1 MERLWSCHRCGFVN
15 SGIIPRCSACD
26 EQATSPG
33 DAVDAIML
41 EPAPELDHGGREVT
55 DEHVGQVVSEPGI
68 LPEVEMP
75 PGALADPLAAF
86 DRHTPEDSDTEAS
99 TSEPDKRTW
108 EDSLFTL
115 VGRLAAPATFLING
129 ARNDIFQ
136 NRRSAEPNPTPNPPN
151 PSHPTLTPI
160 TRCLPLTPL
169 FPQNLIRTHHPF
181 DKRAGTL
188 TGVFV
193 LTGLGIG
200 ACAGV
205 VASGARTGGVI
216 RSAGIGAVA
225 GAAASVHILDL
236 GRLLLRGQSI
246 AGAQDERAMRQT
258 RVDEVNPRV
267 GGRAARVRTALRAR
281 AAAHHPNA
289 HISSAV
295 RSIERA
301 LLGGDVELVL
311 NQLLTGMV
319 ESPNAVHTGVID
331 PSTGGFNSLSHSS
344 SVERRDPGRLGPR
357 GEP

>member
-1 MERLWSCHRCGFVN
+1 M
-15 SGIIPRCSACD
+15 
-26 EQATSPG
+26 
-33 DAVDAIML
+33 
-41 EPAPELDHGGREVT
+41 
-55 DEHVGQVVSEPGI
+55 
-68 LPEVEMP
+68 
-75 PGALADPLAAF
+75 
-86 DRHTPEDSDTEAS
+86 
-99 TSEPDKRTW
+99 
-108 EDSLFTL
+108 
-115 VGRLAAPATFLING
+115 
-129 ARNDIFQ
+129 
-136 NRRSAEPNPTPNPPN
+136 
-151 PSHPTLTPI
+151 
-160 TRCLPLTPL
+160 
-169 FPQNLIRTHHPF
+169 
-181 DKRAGTL
+181 
-188 TGVFV
+188 

-319 ESPNAVHTGVID
+319 ESPNSVHTGVID

-344 SVERRDPGRLGPR
+344 SRADLGASSDPGGNPVEQSSSAPHLHQLLEAILVQANVDDMSYEELLDRFGPGIEGPAAAPASAVRAVPRRRLTGEDVEALVRNETRSTERACCVCLEDYGKGDTVKTLPRCGHRFHAHCIDRWLLCRNACPVCRVGLEVPVTEGPP
-357 GEP
+357 GLAAAAA

>member
-1 MERLWSCHRCGFVN
+1 M
-15 SGIIPRCSACD
+15 
-26 EQATSPG
+26 
-33 DAVDAIML
+33 
-41 EPAPELDHGGREVT
+41 
-55 DEHVGQVVSEPGI
+55 
-68 LPEVEMP
+68 
-75 PGALADPLAAF
+75 
-86 DRHTPEDSDTEAS
+86 
-99 TSEPDKRTW
+99 
-108 EDSLFTL
+108 
-115 VGRLAAPATFLING
+115 
-129 ARNDIFQ
+129 
-136 NRRSAEPNPTPNPPN
+136 
-151 PSHPTLTPI
+151 
-160 TRCLPLTPL
+160 
-169 FPQNLIRTHHPF
+169 
-181 DKRAGTL
+181 
-188 TGVFV
+188 

-246 AGAQDERAMRQT
+246 AGAQDTRAMRQT
-258 RVDEVNPRV
+258 RVDAVSAARV

-281 AAAHHPNA
+281 SLSRHENA

-319 ESPNAVHTGVID
+319 ESPNSVHTGVID

-344 SVERRDPGRLGPR
+344 SSSDVTAGGGGSIETDQSQAHIRQLLEAMLLQANVEDMSYEELLDRFGPGIEGPAAAPAAAVRAVPRRRLTGEDVEQMASKEARSTERACCVCLEDYGKGDTVKTLPRCSHRFHAHCIDRWLLCRNACPVCRVGLEVPVTEGPPGPAAAAA
-357 GEP
+357 

>member
-1 MERLWSCHRCGFVN
+1 M
-15 SGIIPRCSACD
+15 
-26 EQATSPG
+26 
-33 DAVDAIML
+33 
-41 EPAPELDHGGREVT
+41 
-55 DEHVGQVVSEPGI
+55 
-68 LPEVEMP
+68 
-75 PGALADPLAAF
+75 
-86 DRHTPEDSDTEAS
+86 
-99 TSEPDKRTW
+99 
-108 EDSLFTL
+108 
-115 VGRLAAPATFLING
+115 
-129 ARNDIFQ
+129 
-136 NRRSAEPNPTPNPPN
+136 
-151 PSHPTLTPI
+151 
-160 TRCLPLTPL
+160 
-169 FPQNLIRTHHPF
+169 
-181 DKRAGTL
+181 
-188 TGVFV
+188 

-319 ESPNAVHTGVID
+319 ESPNSVHTGVID

-344 SVERRDPGRLGPR
+344 SSSDVTRGAGASDPALNPDRSSSAPHLHQLLEAILVQANVDDMSYEELLDRFGPGIEGPAAAPAAAVRAVPRRRLDGDDVEALMSPETRSTERACCVCLEDYGKGDTVKTLPRCGHRFHAHCIDRWLLCRNACPVCRVGLEVPATEGPPGPAAAAA
-357 GEP
+357 